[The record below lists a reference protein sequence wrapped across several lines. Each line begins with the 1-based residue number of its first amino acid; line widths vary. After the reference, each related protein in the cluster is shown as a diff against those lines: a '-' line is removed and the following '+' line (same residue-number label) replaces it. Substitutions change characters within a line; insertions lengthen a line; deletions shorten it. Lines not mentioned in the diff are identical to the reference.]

1 VRIAILDDYQQ
12 RALSSADWSRLGETA
27 QITTFQDH
35 IFDEDAIVQRLRD
48 FDVVI
53 GMRERT
59 PFRRPLLE
67 RLPNLKLLMTTG
79 MGNASYDFDAAT
91 ELGIPVAGTSMGAGP
106 VTAEL
111 TWGLILSLLR
121 HIPIE
126 DAAVR
131 RGGWQQTLGEGLYGK
146 TLGVV
151 GLGRLGTAVARV
163 GLAFQMKV
171 IAWSQNLTAE
181 KAQAAG
187 VEYATKEQL
196 CRDSD
201 VVTIHYVLSDRS
213 RDLIAADDIALMKP
227 SAYLVN
233 TSRGQIVNEPA
244 LIAALSEK
252 KIAGAGLDVFE
263 IEPLPADHPFRRL
276 ENTVITP
283 HLGYVT
289 EDAYRMMFTNAV
301 ENVQT
306 WQAGDA
312 TRIINP
318 AVFENPRLRKP

>member
-1 VRIAILDDYQQ
+1 M
-12 RALSSADWSRLGETA
+12 LGEAA
-27 QITTFQDH
+27 QITAYPDH
-35 IFDEDAIVQRLRD
+35 LFDEDAIVQRLGD

-79 MGNASYDFDAAT
+79 MGNASYDFGAAT

-121 HIPIE
+121 HIPKE

-131 RGGWQQTLGEGLYGK
+131 GGGWQQTLGEGLYGK

-196 CRDSD
+196 FRDSD
-201 VVTIHYVLSDRS
+201 IVTIHYVLSDRS
-213 RDLIAADDIALMKP
+213 RDLIGADDIALMKP

-233 TSRGQIVNEPA
+233 TSRGPIVNEPA
-244 LIAALSEK
+244 LIAALSGKE
-252 KIAGAGLDVFE
+252 IAGAGLDVFE
-263 IEPLPADHPFRRL
+263 VEPLPADHPFRRL

-289 EDAYRMMFTNAV
+289 EDAYRAMFSNAV

-318 AVFENPRLRKP
+318 AVFDNPKLRKPDGPSSPAG